1 MVKYYHG
8 SVRESPWYNEQN
20 WKQFLGKEL
29 KFLNHT
35 RGNPTNQKL
44 GNLGNSYTVPVPG
57 RPWDGSPQPEE
68 FCPRSTKAANQYWE
82 TMKSLKV
89 SDTSRLHVG
98 NPKSAPAESFRSR
111 ESEHCK
117 HAKQSAVDRLLRS
130 ADANKLPSQRS
141 IHTALP
147 ESRKLFPCGETPRD
161 HGIKFSGRD
170 HIRARST
177 WYATLTSFPKVS
189 GIDSEKVQKDW
200 RRQTAPNGCPR
211 ITARSSINTPKAP
224 PSRRL
229 TKEVKGYLDTFNA
242 TSFSQLCAR
251 PCTRACD
258 RVQGEQTLM
267 LIQAAGRA

>member
-8 SVRESPWYNEQN
+8 SVRESVWYNEQN

-57 RPWDGSPQPEE
+57 RPWDGTPQPDQ

-82 TMKSLKV
+82 TMKAFKV
-89 SDTSRLHVG
+89 GDSSRLHGG
-98 NPKSAPAESFRSR
+98 NAKSASAESFRSR
-111 ESEHCK
+111 ESK
-117 HAKQSAVDRLLRS
+117 HSNVDRLSRS
-130 ADANKLPSQRS
+130 ADANKLPSQRC
-141 IHTALP
+141 IQTALP
-147 ESRKLFPCGETPRD
+147 ESRKSFTFGETPRD

-189 GIDSEKVQKDW
+189 GIDTEKVQKDW
-200 RRQTAPNGCPR
+200 RRQTAPNGCPKV
-211 ITARSSINTPKAP
+211 TARSSINTPKPP
-224 PSRRL
+224 PSQRL
-229 TKEVKGYLDTFNA
+229 TKEVKGYLNTFNA
-242 TSFSQLCAR
+242 NSFSQLCAR